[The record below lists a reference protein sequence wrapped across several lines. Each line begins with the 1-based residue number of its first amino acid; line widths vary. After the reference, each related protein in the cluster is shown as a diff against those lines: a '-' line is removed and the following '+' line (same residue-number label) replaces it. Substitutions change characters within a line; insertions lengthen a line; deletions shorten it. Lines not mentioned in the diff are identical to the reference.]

1 MPTLAGVVHWPK
13 SFSPQQPTRPS
24 ACVIAVS
31 DKAIGKASD
40 KASGKASD
48 EASIGAKRVRAE
60 SNVD

>member
-31 DKAIGKASD
+31 DKAIGKAI
-40 KASGKASD
+40 GKASD

-60 SNVD
+60 SDVD